1 MTPKFC
7 DNTAEHNSYSDTS
20 MTYAILRFR
29 LRWKTLTHS
38 PCKIYVNIQD
48 GSKSREILLCP
59 QPK

>member
-1 MTPKFC
+1 MTPTTQL
-7 DNTAEHNSYSDTS
+7 DSYSDTS

-48 GSKSREILLCP
+48 GSKSREILLCLL
-59 QPK
+59 PK

>member
-1 MTPKFC
+1 MTPTTQM
-7 DNTAEHNSYSDTS
+7 DSYSDTS

-48 GSKSREILLCP
+48 GSKSREIFLCL